1 MSAEPF
7 SFDTEFD
14 PSGQVVGG
22 GRNSRRYRQAEVDE
36 LVAQARAEG
45 EASAVARAAEAQSA
59 AIADVAGRLA
69 PVIPKLTETLTGM
82 REQGVGLARTLAVQ
96 LAGEAMARF
105 PTEKVDAVLRDG
117 AGFLPEDL
125 KLTVSVPEGLR
136 EAFAAELA
144 QYVSER
150 DISVVGDGDMPAGDW
165 RISWQG
171 GALGFD
177 QAEAV
182 KAVDE
187 LIARHLSEPVEAQG
201 DLFADVA

>member
-59 AIADVAGRLA
+59 AIADIAGRLA

-82 REQGVGLARTLAVQ
+82 RAQGVGLARTLAVQ
-96 LAGEAMARF
+96 LAGEAMVRF

-117 AGFLPEDL
+117 AGFLPEE
-125 KLTVSVPEGLR
+125 LTVSVPEGLR

-150 DISVVGDGDMPAGDW
+150 DILVVGDGDMPAGDW